1 MFFQNLLRRTR
12 FTLFAFLLIGLLGGL
27 EPGLAQANPPL
38 VPIHAVQGAAHLSP
52 MTGQLVSL
60 QGIVTAKTRN
70 GFYMQDPN
78 PDNDPATSEGIYV
91 YTGAAPT
98 VIVGDAVGVSGT
110 VKEYR
115 AGGASST
122 NLTTTEIDNPG
133 RSVTVVSHGNP
144 LPAPIVLG
152 TGERIPPNTIIEDDA
167 TGNVE
172 TSGVFDPASDGID
185 FYESLEGMRVQ
196 VNDALVVG
204 PWHNFGSN
212 REIPVVGDNG
222 ANASVLTPRG
232 GIVIRPGDFNPE
244 RIILN
249 DLIAGGPTL
258 SPVNVGDKFPG
269 AIIGVM
275 DYSYGNYKLEVT
287 DLPSVASGGLTRQT
301 AALPPAYQLAIGTFN
316 VENLAPGDPSSKFST
331 LADLIVN
338 NLKSPDI
345 VAIEEIQDNSGATDN
360 GIVDASTTYGMLIS
374 AIQAAGGPAYV
385 YRQIDP
391 VNDQDGGAPG
401 GNIRQGFLYRT
412 DRGLTFVDR
421 PGGGSTD
428 ATTVLPGPRLSF
440 SPGRIDPT
448 NPAFLDSRKPLAAE
462 FDFKGDKVFVI
473 ANHLNSKS
481 GDQPLFGRFQPP
493 VFSSEVQRIQQ
504 AQIIH
509 NFANSILAVDP
520 NANVV
525 VLGDLNDFQFSQSL
539 LTLKG
544 TILQDLIDTL
554 PENQRYSYVYDGNS
568 ETLDQILVN
577 NSLGARPLAYQVVHV
592 NSEFADQASDHEP
605 QVARLCVDRT
615 PPTLNVSA
623 APNELW
629 PANHKYVT
637 VKTTVKASDNADPNP
652 AWKLVSV
659 TSSEPDN
666 GLGDGDTANDIVTVD
681 STTFQLRAERSGAGT
696 GRVYTITYQ
705 ATDACGNTA
714 TAATT
719 VTVPHDKGNGK

>member
-12 FTLFAFLLIGLLGGL
+12 LTLFAFLFIGLLGGL
-27 EPGLAQANPPL
+27 EPGLAQASPPL

-91 YTGAAPT
+91 YTSAAPT

-144 LPAPIVLG
+144 LPAPIVFG
-152 TGERIPPNTIIEDDA
+152 TGGRIPPNTIIEDDA

-287 DLPSVASGGLTRQT
+287 DLPSVASGGLARQT
-301 AALPPAYQLAIGTFN
+301 ATLPPAYQLAIATFN
-316 VENLAPGDPSSKFST
+316 VENLAPSDPSSKFST

-360 GIVDASTTYGMLIS
+360 GVVDASTTYGMLIS

-401 GNIRQGFLYRT
+401 GNIRQGLLYRT

-421 PGGGSTD
+421 PGGGPTD

-448 NPAFLDSRKPLAAE
+448 NPAFLESRKPLAAE

-473 ANHLNSKS
+473 ANHLNSKG

-525 VLGDLNDFQFSQSL
+525 VLGDLNDFQFSQPL

-577 NSLGARPLAYQVVHV
+577 NGLSTRPLTYQVVHV
-592 NSEFADQASDHEP
+592 NSEFADQSSDHEP
-605 QVARLCVDRT
+605 QVAHLCVDRT
-615 PPTLNVSA
+615 PPTLNVTAS
-623 APNELW
+623 PNELW

-681 STTFQLRAERSGAGT
+681 STTFQLRAERSGTGT
-696 GRVYTITYQ
+696 GRIYTITYQ
-705 ATDACGNTA
+705 ATDACGNST